1 MAKIG
6 YARVSTH
13 EQSIEGQIDL
23 LVEAGCVKIFQEK
36 VSGIRWDRPELDK
49 ALAFLKPGDELVV
62 YKLDRLGRSVL
73 DLLNLIS
80 KLADEGKHFVSLTD
94 AIETS
99 SPQGKFTLHMLGAV
113 AEFERSLIVQRT
125 RVGLDK
131 ARKAGRIGGNP
142 KLKARDPE
150 ALMLLSERLK
160 INYFQRIGGNPKL
173 KARDP
178 EALMLLSERLKINYF
193 QRINKSS
200 RVWLPVVRKHRPNK
214 KWSMVTKLVNIEAEK
229 QNEKQ
234 WTEDRLKRAVK
245 HFVKEG
251 LLDAKVLE
259 TVRKHEGS
267 SLSDATILVAG
278 LVSANPEITLFEL
291 KRHLDESSFAPKRS
305 LKGWPPS
312 SVRNEVLKAIDARLV
327 KSWKN

>member
-131 ARKAGRIGGNP
+131 ARKAG
-142 KLKARDPE
+142 
-150 ALMLLSERLK
+150 
-160 INYFQRIGGNPKL
+160 RIGGNPKL